1 MTFRNQML
9 TLITRK
15 ARYTNGL
22 TVSTYNVS
30 FGFAMAL
37 SYLKMTV
44 RWLRNE
50 GRVRPEDG
58 TLVIPLAHCHQ
69 QAEVSIKP

>member
-1 MTFRNQML
+1 MTFKDQLL
-9 TLITRK
+9 TLITWK

-37 SYLKMTV
+37 NYLKMTIK
-44 RWLRNE
+44 WLKIVE
-50 GRVRPEDG
+50 
-58 TLVIPLAHCHQ
+58 
-69 QAEVSIKP
+69 